1 MNVYAPRQWL
11 PHEKPMLAG
20 SPSTPDHPAHRRIT
34 YLIVGMILSIT
45 GGLGNALVTVN
56 VNYLQGTLGAS
67 AVEVAW
73 LPAAYMMTNV
83 SINLLLVKVRQQ
95 FGLRVFTEPFLILY
109 ALITFGHLFVNDFNS
124 AIAVRAAHGIAG
136 AALSTLGL
144 LYIMQAFPPKIRLN
158 GLVLALGISQL
169 SMPLA
174 RIFSSDL
181 LEFAEWRG
189 LYLFEMGLAL
199 ISLAGVFWLKLPP
212 GDRIR
217 TFEKLDFLTFG
228 MLAPGLALLVA
239 VLSLGRIVWWL
250 EAPWIGICLA
260 VSIFLISIAI
270 VIEHHRKTPLIN
282 TRWLKTGRVARIF
295 IIIMLFRIVLTE
307 QTTGAVGFLQ
317 AVGLSNDQMK
327 DLFTFVLLGTIAGV
341 ATSAMA
347 FNPKHL
353 VPPVIIALLLVA
365 IGAIIDSFATHDTR
379 PVNMYLSQ
387 FLIAFGSAL
396 FLGPML
402 VMVIRDVVSNPKNIV
417 SFSVIFGASQNI
429 GGLLGAALLSTFQI
443 AREKYHSAHLVE
455 HLTLLDPQVAARIKA
470 LSSPFSQVLTDPA
483 LLQTQ
488 GMAALKAIET
498 REANILAYNDTF
510 MMVAGIAIA
519 TILWI
524 AYRIIRIKLSAG
536 KSVEEIRVPTG
547 ANVPAEAGG

>member
-1 MNVYAPRQWL
+1 
-11 PHEKPMLAG
+11 
-20 SPSTPDHPAHRRIT
+20 
-34 YLIVGMILSIT
+34 
-45 GGLGNALVTVN
+45 
-56 VNYLQGTLGAS
+56 
-67 AVEVAW
+67 
-73 LPAAYMMTNV
+73 
-83 SINLLLVKVRQQ
+83 
-95 FGLRVFTEPFLILY
+95 
-109 ALITFGHLFVNDFNS
+109 
-124 AIAVRAAHGIAG
+124 
-136 AALSTLGL
+136 
-144 LYIMQAFPPKIRLN
+144 
-158 GLVLALGISQL
+158 
-169 SMPLA
+169 
-174 RIFSSDL
+174 
-181 LEFAEWRG
+181 
-189 LYLFEMGLAL
+189 
-199 ISLAGVFWLKLPP
+199 
-212 GDRIR
+212 
-217 TFEKLDFLTFG
+217 
-228 MLAPGLALLVA
+228 
-239 VLSLGRIVWWL
+239 
-250 EAPWIGICLA
+250 
-260 VSIFLISIAI
+260 
-270 VIEHHRKTPLIN
+270 
-282 TRWLKTGRVARIF
+282 
-295 IIIMLFRIVLTE
+295 MLFRIVLTE

>member
-67 AVEVAW
+67 AVEIAW
-73 LPAAYMMTNV
+73 LPAAYMMTNI

-109 ALITFGHLFVNDFNS
+109 ALITFGHLFVNDLNS

-158 GLVLALGISQL
+158 GLVMALGISQL
-169 SMPLA
+169 SVPLA
-174 RIFSSDL
+174 RIFSSEL

-199 ISLAGVFWLKLPP
+199 ISLGGVFWLKLPP

-260 VSIFLISIAI
+260 ISIFLISIAI

-488 GMAALKAIET
+488 GVAALKAIET